1 MKFVNRA
8 NKNRKICSYL
18 SPKMGLADIIR
29 QSMLANF
36 SDIYCESIFSR
47 HKFPFHFQKFDKGI
61 YVHLETVTYV
71 TKLHIIHWIRVSTSM
86 FSAEQA

>member
-18 SPKMGLADIIR
+18 SSKTGLPDSIHS
-29 QSMLANF
+29 SMLANF
-36 SDIYCESIFSR
+36 SDIYGESI
-47 HKFPFHFQKFDKGI
+47 FHFQKFDEGI

-71 TKLHIIHWIRVSTSM
+71 TKLHIIH
-86 FSAEQA
+86 

>member
-18 SPKMGLADIIR
+18 SSKTGLPDSIHS
-29 QSMLANF
+29 SMLANF
-36 SDIYCESIFSR
+36 SDIYGESIFSR
-47 HKFPFHFQKFDKGI
+47 HKFPFHFQKFDDEGI

-71 TKLHIIHWIRVSTSM
+71 TKLHIIH
-86 FSAEQA
+86 